1 MFAKRFAKKTSL
13 LALSAALTA
22 AMLAA
27 PAQARPDDPEN
38 DRGRGAWSRS
48 SQGQAATPH
57 EMRRGPEM
65 RGGNEMRRGGNPDT
79 QRRWSRPAPN
89 IAQPAS
95 PAAPRAEW
103 GRRGGGW
110 RERSVATPPAPQVA
124 QQHERRWGE
133 RGTPGTVHAVPSP
146 RFEGRNRSYAD
157 PERNRTYRDTAR
169 ERDGGRQDWRRDLD
183 HNERRTEWRRD
194 NDRRDSWRGDND
206 WRRHD
211 GNRYDR
217 RAYSGQHRR
226 WDNGWRNDRR
236 YDWYS
241 YRNSHRHVYRL
252 GNYHAPYRGYYYRP
266 LSIGFMLDSLFFSS
280 RYWINDPWQYRL
292 PAAYGPYRW
301 VRYYDDALLVDI
313 YSGEVVDVIR
323 DFFW

>member
-38 DRGRGAWSRS
+38 GRGRGAWSRS
-48 SQGQAATPH
+48 SQGQAATTH

-110 RERSVATPPAPQVA
+110 RRLAPGVAGPIGRGWPVGGP
-124 QQHERRWGE
+124 HGNGRRGAAS
-133 RGTPGTVHAVPSP
+133 G
-146 RFEGRNRSYAD
+146 
-157 PERNRTYRDTAR
+157 
-169 ERDGGRQDWRRDLD
+169 GGRPHGVRVC
-183 HNERRTEWRRD
+183 
-194 NDRRDSWRGDND
+194 S
-206 WRRHD
+206 
-211 GNRYDR
+211 NRA
-217 RAYSGQHRR
+217 RAGS
-226 WDNGWRNDRR
+226 
-236 YDWYS
+236 
-241 YRNSHRHVYRL
+241 V
-252 GNYHAPYRGYYYRP
+252 RP
-266 LSIGFMLDSLFFSS
+266 PKIGGGLS
-280 RYWINDPWQYRL
+280 
-292 PAAYGPYRW
+292 A
-301 VRYYDDALLVDI
+301 
-313 YSGEVVDVIR
+313 
-323 DFFW
+323 

>member
-1 MFAKRFAKKTSL
+1 MFAKRFAKKTSF
-13 LALSAALTA
+13 AALAAALAT

-27 PAQARPDDPEN
+27 PAQARPVDPEG
-38 DRGRGAWSRS
+38 DRGRGAWDRS
-48 SQGQAATPH
+48 SPREASSPGNA
-57 EMRRGPEM
+57 RGSGDGP
-65 RGGNEMRRGGNPDT
+65 RG
-79 QRRWSRPAPN
+79 WARPAPDTPR
-89 IAQPAS
+89 PAS
-95 PAAPRAEW
+95 PAATPRGEW
-103 GRRGGGW
+103 GGGGQW
-110 RERSVATPPAPQVA
+110 RERSVENRPTPQAPQQA
-124 QQHERRWGE
+124 ERQWRPRE
-133 RGTPGTVHAVPSP
+133 TPGTVRADPSP

-169 ERDGGRQDWRRDLD
+169 DRDRDRSGDRNDWRRDRD
-183 HNERRTEWRRD
+183 RNDRTADWRRNGDRRESWRNDQWRRD
-194 NDRRDSWRGDND
+194 NDWQ
-206 WRRHD
+206 RHD
-211 GNRYDR
+211 RNRYDR
-217 RAYSGQHRR
+217 RAYGGQHRR

-292 PAAYGPYRW
+292 PSAYGPYRW